1 MGTMAKVDW
10 EEHRR
15 RHREEYPELT
25 VPAYAREFGLNP
37 DSARRNMRSVKGEA
51 GGKSVAAKSPATA
64 PQKSDRFSE
73 SDRSGKDK
81 SDRQRK
87 VATIKKNA
95 KISTASEGAR
105 VAAGKAATQKSDRFS
120 ESDRQKS
127 DRSAKN
133 DRQKSDRSAEGDR
146 QATSGAGGEKVVKSK
161 RYRRGAA
168 VAGEGAPRTDEQP
181 AEQIPEVEN
190 TKSDRF
196 SPPNYRNGE
205 VVACMEP
212 LTAQDHTGGYVSYLN
227 MDDDIL
233 EAAIA
238 LSSDD
243 GDLTLASGRYLQLF
257 RCKEKARKKAIEDY
271 RDGQKWCYPGTETEM
286 PLEMAVMQTETA
298 PAQRLAELERIIGT
312 RKAAL
317 WRQAQVER
325 ELHPYTKRERLNFTT
340 EILQKR
346 RVNGWSALET
356 AQELE
361 MMGLSLPDSLK
372 MEVAREV
379 GFIEPITDTDGGISD
394 AELEEQSRAYMAGQ
408 KEVMGNWLPHRREEV
423 AAALAAEVAHQN
435 GDLVDEEDFDPL
447 DHVDVPPPDW
457 GDDDDEP
464 LTPVTEEWE

>member
-1 MGTMAKVDW
+1 
-10 EEHRR
+10 
-15 RHREEYPELT
+15 
-25 VPAYAREFGLNP
+25 
-37 DSARRNMRSVKGEA
+37 
-51 GGKSVAAKSPATA
+51 
-64 PQKSDRFSE
+64 
-73 SDRSGKDK
+73 
-81 SDRQRK
+81 
-87 VATIKKNA
+87 
-95 KISTASEGAR
+95 
-105 VAAGKAATQKSDRFS
+105 
-120 ESDRQKS
+120 
-127 DRSAKN
+127 
-133 DRQKSDRSAEGDR
+133 
-146 QATSGAGGEKVVKSK
+146 
-161 RYRRGAA
+161 
-168 VAGEGAPRTDEQP
+168 
-181 AEQIPEVEN
+181 
-190 TKSDRF
+190 
-196 SPPNYRNGE
+196 
-205 VVACMEP
+205 MEP

-227 MDDDIL
+227 MDSDIL
-233 EAAIA
+233 EAALA

-271 RDGQKWCYPGTETEM
+271 KAGQKWCYPGTETEM

-312 RKAAL
+312 RKATL

-394 AELEEQSRAYMAGQ
+394 AELEEQSRAYMAKQ
-408 KEVMGNWLPHRREEV
+408 KEIMGDWLPNRRDEV

-435 GDLVDEEDFDPL
+435 GDLIEEDDFDPVEGL
-447 DHVDVPPPDW
+447 AVPPPDW
-457 GDDDDEP
+457 TDDDEEP